1 MYPPTYTKIKL
12 QKQIFSIDIF
22 YSNYKENLYNIFS
35 SMLCKVVRGDRLV
48 VKHGLGFI
56 LNTSRALC

>member
-1 MYPPTYTKIKL
+1 MYVHTTTKIKL

-35 SMLCKVVRGDRLV
+35 SMLCKVVRGGDT
-48 VKHGLGFI
+48 FI
-56 LNTSRALC
+56 TKTEAS